1 MRFRRRLLLLFA
13 LTVLVSVAAVALIV
27 SAMARR
33 AFDRANDERTA
44 ALVAQFRRE
53 FNRRGDEVARRIQ
66 AVATAPETNRMA
78 VAEAKATPDYSV
90 FLDDAQV
97 LAEAQRLDFLEFADD
112 RGTIISSAQWPAKF
126 GYKEALARANVPSN
140 PFLKEEETPSGSAL
154 GLFFVRAIP
163 DADHILYVI
172 GGIRLDRSFLASLD
186 LPAGMRVMFYENLNS
201 GSDKFAPEHLITAS
215 DSSGDP
221 QAIAPLIRQVQFREK
236 DASAITT
243 ATNGTGDETVNAIPL
258 TGENNQM
265 LGILLVGSSRRP
277 YAELRGQIRSAAL
290 LAAGTGL
297 LLAVLLSSWAAARV
311 TRPVERLARAAHEVA
326 EGNWNT
332 RVEANSTDEI
342 GELADACNRMTHEL
356 LEQQERLVQ
365 AERVAAWRELA
376 RRLAHELK
384 NPLFPLQLTVENLLR
399 ARELG
404 QQQFDETFR
413 ESAATLLSE
422 ISQLKTIVGRFSEFS
437 KMPQPHF
444 QSVNLDQVVKDVM
457 KVYKAQCAKRNVEIH
472 IEPSQTWGQPPSAV
486 PRSEARLV
494 AADPDL
500 LHRALSNL
508 VLNAIDAMP
517 AGGTLNLRARHEQS
531 SACIEV
537 SDTGKGLAPE
547 ECARL
552 FTPYYTS
559 KPGGTGLGLAI
570 VQSIV
575 SDHGG
580 RISVSSEPGHGTTFM
595 IELPANLDKLPAAQG
610 THV

>member
-66 AVATAPETNRMA
+66 AVATSPETNRMA
-78 VAEAKATPDYSV
+78 VAAAKPTPDYSV

-126 GYKEALARANVPSN
+126 GYKEPLARPNVPSN
-140 PFLKEEETPSGSAL
+140 PFLNEEEIPSGSAL
-154 GLFFVRAIP
+154 GLFAVRAIP
-163 DADHILYVI
+163 DIDHVLYLI

-186 LPAGMRVMFYENLNS
+186 LPTGMRVMLYENLNS

-215 DSSGDP
+215 DSDQGA
-221 QAIAPLIRQVQFREK
+221 QAFAPIVREVQLREK

-243 ATNGTGDETVNAIPL
+243 AANGAGDETVNAIPL
-258 TGENNQM
+258 TGESHQL

-297 LLAVLLSSWAAARV
+297 LLAILLSSWAAARV
-311 TRPVERLARAAHEVA
+311 TRPVERLAHAAHEVA

-332 RVEANSTDEI
+332 RVEASSSDEI
-342 GELADACNRMTHEL
+342 GELADAFNRMTHEL

-444 QSVNLDQVVKDVM
+444 QSVNLDEVVKDVM
-457 KVYKAQCAKRNVEIH
+457 KVYKAQCAERNVEIH
-472 IEPSQTWGQPPSAV
+472 IEPAQTGGQPSSTV
-486 PRSEARLV
+486 GRGEARQI

-517 AGGTLNLRARHEQS
+517 AGGTLNVRARHEQS
-531 SACIEV
+531 SGCIEV
-537 SDTGKGLAPE
+537 SDTGNGLAPE